1 MTPFRQPWSVQRQA
15 ADVEKTRFGK
25 RIPSLNVD
33 FGDPDGKITRVRVF
47 ELRAHCCGQIGFAIV
62 IEEEVRVKAPS
73 GVCVSDIFCCSE
85 VRGSNIYQTIAYWS
99 TYIGSL
105 HESSSQMFLVV
116 TNILLGVFVEF
127 Y

>member
-1 MTPFRQPWSVQRQA
+1 MTPFRQPWGVQRQA

-73 GVCVSDIFCCSE
+73 GVCVSDIFLF
-85 VRGSNIYQTIAYWS
+85 RGQRIEYLSNDCLLVYIYRITP
-99 TYIGSL
+99 
-105 HESSSQMFLVV
+105 
-116 TNILLGVFVEF
+116 
-127 Y
+127 